1 MTSKRANVVTVAVA
15 LFVVGS
21 CGSVV
26 LGATGATG
34 ADTVGSAT
42 EGDAIGVQEEN
53 ETTTTATETT
63 AAAAE
68 TTTDFVN
75 LDDAGL
81 TFDNQTSNGTV
92 VNVTQAVLPEGGF
105 ITVHLA
111 QNVTGN
117 FTTLVDSEMI
127 GQRIGNSTYLEPGL
141 NENVTIRLDQ
151 PVTESQTLIAVLHRD
166 TNGNQQFDPA
176 LERTETVETTPA
188 QTADATTTP
197 AAEQVDAVYTQ
208 DPGDEP
214 IAGTAF
220 VRVEDGG
227 GAVGTT
233 TVTNETTT
241 EAA

>member
-1 MTSKRANVVTVAVA
+1 MTSKRANAVTVVVA

-26 LGATGATG
+26 LAATGATG
-34 ADTVGSAT
+34 ADTAGSAT
-42 EGDAIGVQEEN
+42 EGNAIAVQEEN
-53 ETTTTATETT
+53 ETTTATETT
-63 AAAAE
+63 AAAGE

-75 LDDAGL
+75 LDDADI
-81 TFDNQTSNGTV
+81 TFDNQTSNGTA

-105 ITVHLA
+105 VTVHLA

-151 PVTESQTLIAVLHRD
+151 MVTESQMLIAVLHRD

-176 LERTETVETTPA
+176 LERVETTPA
-188 QTADATTTP
+188 QTADATATP

-233 TVTNETTT
+233 TAANETTT

>member
-1 MTSKRANVVTVAVA
+1 MTSKRANAVTVVVA

-26 LGATGATG
+26 LAATSATG

-42 EGDAIGVQEEN
+42 EGDAVAVQEEN
-53 ETTTTATETT
+53 ETTTATETT
-63 AAAAE
+63 AAGGE

-75 LDDAGL
+75 LDDADI

-105 ITVHLA
+105 VTVHLA

-117 FTTLVDSEMI
+117 FTTIVDSEKI
-127 GQRIGNSTYLEPGL
+127 GQRVGNSTYLEPGL
-141 NENVTIRLDQ
+141 NENVTIRLDR

-197 AAEQVDAVYTQ
+197 AAEQVDAAYTQ

-227 GAVGTT
+227 AVGTT
-233 TVTNETTT
+233 TAANETTT
-241 EAA
+241 ETA